1 MGLEKAI
8 RSGKE
13 RRKEY
18 HGAKAVDSACRNNG
32 GCPYCESNR
41 LYVNRKRLI
50 AAEEQFRECEFERK
64 IFSKEAFRDEYNIGE
79 LNPRKNPYTSKVKVT
94 IEVDGSTADQS
105 AFAGYSEKW
114 L

>member
-13 RRKEY
+13 RRK
-18 HGAKAVDSACRNNG
+18 DNG

-64 IFSKEAFRDEYNIGE
+64 IFSKEAFEVME
-79 LNPRKNPYTSKVKVT
+79 HT
-94 IEVDGSTADQS
+94 I
-105 AFAGYSEKW
+105 
-114 L
+114 

>member
-64 IFSKEAFRDEYNIGE
+64 IFSKEALEVME
-79 LNPRKNPYTSKVKVT
+79 HT
-94 IEVDGSTADQS
+94 I
-105 AFAGYSEKW
+105 
-114 L
+114 

>member
-50 AAEEQFRECEFERK
+50 AA
-64 IFSKEAFRDEYNIGE
+64 
-79 LNPRKNPYTSKVKVT
+79 
-94 IEVDGSTADQS
+94 
-105 AFAGYSEKW
+105 
-114 L
+114 

>member
-32 GCPYCESNR
+32 GCPDVYKRQN
-41 LYVNRKRLI
+41 VNRTKFTLTQFLI
-50 AAEEQFRECEFERK
+50 A
-64 IFSKEAFRDEYNIGE
+64 
-79 LNPRKNPYTSKVKVT
+79 L
-94 IEVDGSTADQS
+94 
-105 AFAGYSEKW
+105 
-114 L
+114 

>member
-64 IFSKEAFRDEYNIGE
+64 IFSKEAFEVMEHPVSWLAVPILGSRMA
-79 LNPRKNPYTSKVKVT
+79 LLMLPTCRMSLMQMWKVRMLPMK
-94 IEVDGSTADQS
+94 
-105 AFAGYSEKW
+105 
-114 L
+114 